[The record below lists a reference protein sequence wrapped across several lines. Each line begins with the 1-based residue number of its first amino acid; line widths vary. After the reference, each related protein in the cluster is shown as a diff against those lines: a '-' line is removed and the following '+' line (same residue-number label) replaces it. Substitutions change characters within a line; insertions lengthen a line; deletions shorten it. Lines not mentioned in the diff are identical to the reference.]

1 MKQIV
6 SKLSLAA
13 MLAAICAGIV
23 SCTKDDEKLKDLS
36 VNFEQETY
44 QIEQGQSIEIP
55 FTVGNVSG
63 AVLTSSVQSDN
74 EALYPVSVSEIAEGK
89 GTVTVTAP
97 QYILSPASITVTVTV
112 NDEANKRTATGSV
125 AVTSQTDEAYT
136 EITEAANC
144 YIAAPGAMVK
154 FPACIGNTADKAA
167 FTTASLLWQDKQGL
181 VKEIIAQP
189 ENAAV
194 IAVLNPEIEGNAL
207 VAVKDANDEIVWSY
221 HLWITASDPRPDVN
235 PNVRI
240 LIYTDTTTN
249 ITYELMDRY
258 IGATSNQPG
267 SDASN
272 GLFYQWGRKDPFAA
286 STYDNSLKALFD
298 IAGDTVVRKVTPV
311 EEVNNIA
318 VSIKNPT
325 THYSGVSGGN
335 YSWIS
340 TNKGELAAA
349 DIEDLWGGVSGKKTQ
364 YDPCPAGW
372 RVAPAAAWKFYND
385 KKVTVEKVY
394 TGGVEENKSLQ
405 GRLFDGIWFPSQGE
419 IPHGGKFTNGIGSSW
434 PNGKAWS
441 AGIDKDNYRAWSSSS
456 TPTSLNWYGGMG
468 FGYALPV
475 RCIRAS
481 AN

>member
-6 SKLSLAA
+6 SKISLALIFTA
-13 MLAAICAGIV
+13 IAAGLASCA
-23 SCTKDDEKLKDLS
+23 KEDEKLKELTLA
-36 VNFEQETY
+36 FEQETY
-44 QIEQGQSIEIP
+44 AIEQGQSIEIP

-74 EALYPVSVSEIAEGK
+74 ETLYPAVVSEIAENK

-97 QYILSPASITVTVTV
+97 QYIFSPVTLTVTLTVTDEANNRTATAAVTVTS
-112 NDEANKRTATGSV
+112 E
-125 AVTSQTDEAYT
+125 TDEAYT

-144 YIAAPGAMVK
+144 YVVAPGAMVK
-154 FPACIGNTADKAA
+154 FPANIGNSAEKAS
-167 FTTASLLWQDKQGL
+167 FESASLVWQDKKGI
-181 VKEIIAQP
+181 VSEIIAQP
-189 ENAAV
+189 EQGTV
-194 IAVLNPEIEGNAL
+194 VAVLNPEIDGNAL
-207 VAVKDANDEIVWSY
+207 IAVKNAADEIVWSY
-221 HLWITASDPRPDVN
+221 HLWITASDPTGASAKV
-235 PNVRI
+235 
-240 LIYTDTTTN
+240 LAYTDTTTN

-258 IGATSNQPG
+258 VGATSDQPG

-286 STYDNSLKALFD
+286 SNYENDLKALFD
-298 IAGDTVVRKVTPV
+298 MAGDTVVRIVTPV
-311 EEVNNIA
+311 EEANNIA
-318 VSIKNPT
+318 TSIKNPT
-325 THYSGVSGGN
+325 THYSGVGGGN

-340 TNKGELAAA
+340 TNKGELPAD
-349 DIEDLWGGVSGKKTQ
+349 DIEDLWGGVSGNKTQ

-385 KKVTVEKVY
+385 KSMTVEKVF

-405 GRLFDGIWFPSQGE
+405 GRVYNGIWFPSQGE
-419 IPHGGKFTNGIGSSW
+419 IPHGGKFTNGIGSTW

-441 AGIDKDNYRAWSSSS
+441 AGIDNANYRAWASSSS
-456 TPTSLNWYGGMG
+456 PTSVNWYGGMG

-475 RCIRAS
+475 RCVRTS